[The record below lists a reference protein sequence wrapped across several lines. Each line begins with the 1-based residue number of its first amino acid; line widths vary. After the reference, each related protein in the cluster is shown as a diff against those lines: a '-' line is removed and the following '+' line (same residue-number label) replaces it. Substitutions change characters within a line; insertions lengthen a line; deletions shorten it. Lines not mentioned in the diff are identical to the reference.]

1 MNGNLEIVKSEVE
14 KELGINTKIIS
25 CNKNGINLEGIGK
38 PKNPVRTA
46 FLSFWTPKGEFY
58 GRSIC

>member
-1 MNGNLEIVKSEVE
+1 MKLHSLLHSPAE
-14 KELGINTKIIS
+14 KMLNRS
-25 CNKNGINLEGIGK
+25 KNMTAEREYKAVRIGK

-58 GRSIC
+58 GRNIC